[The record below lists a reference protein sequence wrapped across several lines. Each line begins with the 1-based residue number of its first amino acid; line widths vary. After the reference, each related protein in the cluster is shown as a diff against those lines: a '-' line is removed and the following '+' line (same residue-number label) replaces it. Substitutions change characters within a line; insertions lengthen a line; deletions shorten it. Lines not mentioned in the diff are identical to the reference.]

1 MAGVKNTAADGV
13 PPETT
18 NDDFQLKGATVP
30 NYHFQVR
37 TDTHVMLSEV
47 VDLPNAEQARIEA
60 SRRVGALLTEHAG
73 KIWADQHWQM
83 DVTDNVGLILFVL
96 HLSAMRSPA
105 ASGNNPKHPTR

>member
-18 NDDFQLKGATVP
+18 NMMTSSSKEPPLP
-30 NYHFQVR
+30 NYHFKVR
-37 TDTHVMLSEV
+37 TDSHVMLSEV

-73 KIWADQHWQM
+73 KIWADQNWQM

-96 HLSAMRSPA
+96 HLSDEKPCHER
-105 ASGNNPKHPTR
+105 K